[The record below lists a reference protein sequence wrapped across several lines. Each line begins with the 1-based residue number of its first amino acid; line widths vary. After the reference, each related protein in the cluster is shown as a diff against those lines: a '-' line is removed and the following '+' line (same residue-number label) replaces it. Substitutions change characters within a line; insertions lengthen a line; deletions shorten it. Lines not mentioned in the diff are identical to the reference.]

1 VTIVALKNVTVLG
14 HAEDKDQVI
23 EDLQSFG
30 CLHLIPL
37 SDEGE
42 PAGEGEGPSRQA
54 LEALKFLAS
63 CPYQRKQ
70 VSDPSR
76 LDPIEVQTQALE
88 VQKRLYALREDR
100 DYLAE
105 RLKNLEPW
113 GEFTFASLEEMD
125 GLRFWFYEVPKH
137 ELGEFDLVEEPW
149 EVVSSDHRFYY
160 VIVIAADEPSDVPF
174 DRTLTGAR
182 SPGELAEG
190 LEEVELA
197 IEDAEAARAALTRW
211 CTLFARGLD
220 ALDDHAQRQ
229 AAAQQTYDEGPL
241 FALQAW
247 VPTERIE
254 ALRTYSSEHSLV
266 LEVADPAPGDEPPT
280 LFDNPRPLR
289 AGEDLVTF
297 YRTPAYALW
306 DPSSVVFF
314 SFAVFFAMI
323 IADAGYG
330 ALIAGLTV
338 WLWPRLSVTEAGR
351 AWRVLLCTL
360 SASTI
365 TYGVLV
371 GSYFG
376 AVPDPGS
383 VPGLLRLIDLN
394 DAGTMMAL
402 TIAIGGSHIIYANLR
417 DAWRRRGSAAA
428 LAPLGWAMLVVGGL
442 LLGAQLAAVPVP
454 SWPGMVT
461 MAAGVF
467 LVSGFSGYGERPL
480 GRALQGLLAL
490 TRLTKI
496 FGDVLSYLRLFALGL
511 ASASLAVAFN
521 DMATDV
527 RSAFPGVGLLF
538 ALLILLLGH
547 ALNFVLAIASA
558 VIHGLRLNL
567 LEFFDWGVQDEG
579 LPFRTFKRKESD

>member
-1 VTIVALKNVTVLG
+1 MTIVALKKITALG
-14 HAEDKDQVI
+14 LVDDKARVI
-23 EDLQSFG
+23 EDLQALG

-42 PAGEGEGPSRQA
+42 PAGEREGPSRQA

-63 CPYQRKQ
+63 CPYQRRQ
-70 VSDPSR
+70 VSDPNR
-76 LDPIEVQTQALE
+76 LDPIEVQAQALE
-88 VQKRLYALREDR
+88 VQKRLYTLKEDR
-100 DYLAE
+100 DYLAQ

-113 GEFTFASLEEMD
+113 GEFSFASLEEMG
-125 GLRFWFYEVPKH
+125 GLRLWFYQVPKH
-137 ELGEFDLVEEPW
+137 ELSEFDPVEEPW

-160 VIVIAADEPSDVPF
+160 VIVVAADEPTDVPF
-174 DRTLTGAR
+174 ERTLTGNR
-182 SPGELAEG
+182 SPGELAER

-211 CTLFARGLD
+211 CTLFARSLD
-220 ALDDHAQRQ
+220 ALDDHSQRQ
-229 AAAQQTYDEGPL
+229 AAAQQTYDQGPL

-247 VPTERIE
+247 APTGRVEK
-254 ALRTYSSEHSLV
+254 LRAYANEQDLL
-266 LEVADPAPGDEPPT
+266 LELADPAPGDEPPT
-280 LFDNPRPLR
+280 LFDNPRPIR
-289 AGEDLVTF
+289 AGEDLVAF
-297 YRTPAYALW
+297 YRTPAYSLW

-330 ALIAGLTV
+330 VLIAGLTV
-338 WLWPRLSVTEAGR
+338 WLSPRLSATEAGR
-351 AWRVLLCTL
+351 AWRVLLCAL

-376 AVPDPGS
+376 AAPDPGT
-383 VPGLLRLIDLN
+383 VPGLLRLIDLS

-402 TIAIGGSHIIYANLR
+402 TIGIGGGHIMYANLR
-417 DAWRRRGSAAA
+417 DAWRRRTSAAA
-428 LAPLGWAMLVVGGL
+428 LAPVGWALLVAGGL
-442 LLGAQLAAVPVP
+442 LLGTQLAEIPVP
-454 SWPGMVT
+454 GWPGVAA
-461 MAAGVF
+461 MAVGGV
-467 LVSGFSGYGERPL
+467 LVLAFSGYGQRPL

-521 DMATDV
+521 DMAADV
-527 RSAFPGVGLLF
+527 RAAFPGVGLLF
-538 ALLILLLGH
+538 ALLILGLGH

-567 LEFFDWGVQDEG
+567 LEFFDWGVQEEG
-579 LPFRTFKRKESD
+579 TPFRTFRRKESD

>member
-1 VTIVALKNVTVLG
+1 VTIVALKKITVYG
-14 HAEDKDQVI
+14 HADDKARVI
-23 EDLQSFG
+23 EDLQSLG

-37 SDEGE
+37 TDEGE
-42 PAGEGEGPSRQA
+42 PAGEGEGPSRKA

-63 CPYQRKQ
+63 CPYQRRQ

-88 VQKRLYALREDR
+88 VQKRLYTLREER

-105 RLKNLEPW
+105 RLKNLAPW
-113 GEFTFASLEEMD
+113 GDFSFASLEEMG
-125 GLRFWFYEVPKH
+125 GLRLWFYQVPKH
-137 ELGEFDLVEEPW
+137 ELGEFGAVEAPW
-149 EVVSSDHRFYY
+149 EVANSDHRCYY
-160 VIVIAADEPSDVPF
+160 VIVVSADEPADVPF
-174 DRTLTGAR
+174 ERTLTGSR
-182 SPGELAEG
+182 SPGELAQR

-211 CTLFARGLD
+211 CTLFARSLD
-220 ALDDHAQRQ
+220 SLDDHAQRQ

-247 VPTERIE
+247 IPTEPVE
-254 ALRTYSSEHSLV
+254 ELRGYCDEHSLV
-266 LEVADPAPGDEPPT
+266 LEVTDPVSGDDPPT
-280 LFDNPRPLR
+280 LFDNPQPLR

-338 WLWPRLSVTEAGR
+338 WLWPRLSATQVGR

-365 TYGVLV
+365 SYGVLV

-376 AVPDPGS
+376 ASPDPGT
-383 VPGLLRLIDLN
+383 VPGLLRLIDLS

-402 TIAIGGSHIIYANLR
+402 TIGIGGGHIMYANAR

-428 LAPLGWAMLVVGGL
+428 LAPLGWTLLVAGGL
-442 LLGAQLAAVPVP
+442 LLGAQLAEVPVP
-454 SWPGMVT
+454 VWPGAVM
-461 MAAGVF
+461 MAAGGF
-467 LVSGFSGYGERPL
+467 LVFAFSGYGERPL

-521 DMATDV
+521 DMAADV

-538 ALLILLLGH
+538 ALLILGLGH

-567 LEFFDWGVQDEG
+567 LEFFDWGVQEEG
-579 LPFRTFKRKESD
+579 NPFRTFKRKESD